1 MYTLLSALALAAAP
15 QAVDPVGSIQK
26 LDVPADPVGTVVIA
40 VDIEGRKAEMVLD
53 AHSLRAS
60 DFKLWVTRPDGSLL
74 QVPAPAPNT
83 YRGTIPGWPSASV
96 TASINDEGLTAI
108 VHDEQADEEW
118 QIQPA
123 LGYAAGFYSVANK
136 ADLVV
141 PSGICGVPNNAGPAP
156 EEAFTGSNASRG
168 TGLQLCELALDADF
182 EFYQRNGNSVS
193 STLDDMERVLNR
205 VDTIYVRDVDVT
217 FQITGVV
224 IRTTSSDPYTSN
236 DAGPRLDQF
245 RQHWNSNFGGVRRDL
260 AHLFTGVNINGGT
273 IGVAYLGA
281 VCASFGYGLSESRF
295 TSNISSRTGLTAHE
309 IGHNFSANHCDGN
322 GDCRIMCAG
331 LGGCNNDLSRFGTS
345 TANGIRNYAIARP
358 CLLDLAPPLA
368 VPFRDQI
375 DSSSINT
382 DNWISN
388 QGVVASTSA
397 LNEPSPS
404 FSLQVSALNNGLERD
419 DVIIS
424 NKLLLDGQSG
434 YEVFVAVQNRG
445 VLSGNSLRVDIFNQ
459 NGDWAEIIRVTSN
472 GTSDN
477 DFTVYS
483 ADVPSNAYHDEA
495 QIRIV
500 AEVDG
505 NGENWYVD
513 DIAVT
518 DQGCG
523 ATTTY
528 CVGFPNSTGSSAT
541 LSNLG
546 TTSLSAND
554 FLAFGGSYPASQF
567 GILIYGQ
574 GQTFNFLGNGV
585 LCVDTSPTLYR
596 LSIFQSDIF
605 GSFNVAVDYNNLAP
619 GSSFSAGETWNWQT
633 WYRDNVGQ
641 GFNFSDAISVTFC
654 P

>member
-1 MYTLLSALALAAAP
+1 MYTLLSTLALAAAP

-26 LDVPADPVGTVVIA
+26 LDVPVDPVGTVVIA

-53 AHSLRAS
+53 THSLRAS

-74 QVPAPAPNT
+74 QVPAPEPNT
-83 YRGTIPGWPSASV
+83 YRGTIPGWPAARV
-96 TASINDEGLTAI
+96 TASINEEGLTAI
-108 VHDEQADEEW
+108 VYDDQADEEW

-123 LGYAAGFYSVANK
+123 LGYADGFYSVANK

-141 PSGICGVPNNAGPAP
+141 PAGVCGTPDIGVPTPD
-156 EEAFTGSNASRG
+156 EAFSGSNASRG

-182 EFYQRNGNSVS
+182 EFYGRNGNSVS
-193 STLDDMERVLNR
+193 ATLDDMERVMNR
-205 VDTIYVRDVDVT
+205 TDTIYVRDVDVT

-224 IRTTSSDPYTSN
+224 IRTTSNDPYTSN
-236 DAGPRLDQF
+236 DAGTRLDQF
-245 RQHWNSNFGGVRRDL
+245 RSHWNSNFSGVRRDL

-281 VCASFGYGLSESRF
+281 VCQSFGYGLSESRF
-295 TSNISSRTGLTAHE
+295 TANISSRTGLTAHE
-309 IGHNFSANHCDGN
+309 IGHNFNANHCDGN
-322 GDCRIMCAG
+322 GDCRIMCSG

-345 TANGIRNYAIARP
+345 VANGIRSYAIGRP

-368 VPFRDQI
+368 VPFRDEI
-375 DSSSINT
+375 DSAAINT

-388 QGVVASTSA
+388 QGVVASTNA

-404 FSLQVSALNNGLERD
+404 RSLQLNALNSGLLGD

-424 NKLLLDGQSG
+424 NKLLLGGQSG
-434 YEVFVAVQNRG
+434 YEVFVSVQNRG
-445 VLSGNSLRVDIFNQ
+445 VLSGNSLRVDIYNQ
-459 NGDWAEIIRVTSN
+459 AGDWAEIIRVTSN
-472 GTSDN
+472 GTPESN
-477 DFTVYS
+477 FTVYS
-483 ADVPSNAYHDEA
+483 ADVPANAYHDEA

-505 NGENWYVD
+505 NSENWYVD

-523 ATTTY
+523 ATAIY
-528 CVGFPNSTGSSAT
+528 CFGFANSTGFPAT
-541 LSNLG
+541 ITNLG
-546 TTSLSAND
+546 SASLAAND
-554 FLAFGGSYPASQF
+554 FLAFGGSYPPNQF

-574 GQTFNFLGNGV
+574 GQTFSPLGNGI
-585 LCVDTSPTLYR
+585 LCVATSPTLYR
-596 LSIFQSDIF
+596 LSIFQSDFF
-605 GSFNVAVDYNNLAP
+605 GSFNVPVDYNNLAP
-619 GSSFSAGETWNWQT
+619 GSSINAGETWYWQT
-633 WYRDNVGQ
+633 WYRDNVGL
-641 GFNFSDAISVTFC
+641 GFNFSNAISVTFC

>member
-1 MYTLLSALALAAAP
+1 MYTLLSTLALAAAP

-26 LDVPADPVGTVVIA
+26 LDVPTDPVGTVVIA
-40 VDIEGRKAEMVLD
+40 VDIAGRKAEMVLD
-53 AHSLRAS
+53 THSLRAS
-60 DFKLWVTRPDGSLL
+60 DFKLWVTRADGSLL
-74 QVPAPAPNT
+74 EVAAPEPNT
-83 YRGTIPGWPSASV
+83 YRGTIPGWPSARV
-96 TASINDEGLTAI
+96 TATINHEGLTAI
-108 VHDEQADEEW
+108 VSDEQSEEEW

-123 LGYAAGFYSVANK
+123 LGYADGFYSVANK
-136 ADLVV
+136 DDLVV
-141 PSGICGVPNNAGPAP
+141 PAGICGVPNHSGPAP
-156 EEAFTGSNASRG
+156 EEVFTNSNASRG
-168 TGLQLCELALDADF
+168 TGLQLCEIALDADY
-182 EFYQRNGNSVS
+182 EFFQRNGNSITA
-193 STLDDMERVLNR
+193 TLDDLERVMNR

-217 FQITGVV
+217 YQITAAV
-224 IRTTSSDPYTSN
+224 IRSSVNDPYTST
-236 DAGPRLDQF
+236 DSGGRLDEF
-245 RQHWNSNFGGVRRDL
+245 RNHWNSNFGGVRRDL
-260 AHLFTGVNINGGT
+260 THLFTGVGGNSGVL
-273 IGVAYLGA
+273 GVAYVSA
-281 VCASFGYGLSESRF
+281 VCSNFGYGLSRSRF
-295 TSNISSRTGLTAHE
+295 TSNIVSRTGLTAHE
-309 IGHNFSANHCDGN
+309 IGHNFSANHCDGS
-322 GDCRIMCAG
+322 GDCRIMCSG
-331 LGGCNNDLSRFGTS
+331 LGGCNGDVSRFGT
-345 TANGIRNYAIARP
+345 AVGNGVRNYAIGRP

-368 VPFRDQI
+368 VPFRDEI
-375 DSSSINT
+375 ASSAINS

-397 LNEPSPS
+397 LNEPSPN

-424 NKLLLDGQSG
+424 NKLLLAGQSG

-445 VLSGNSLRVDIFNQ
+445 VLPGNSLRVDIYNQ
-459 NGDWAEIIRVTSN
+459 SGDWAEIIRVTSN
-472 GTSDN
+472 GISES

-500 AEVDG
+500 AEVNG
-505 NGENWYVD
+505 NSENWYVD

-523 ATTTY
+523 TSATF
-528 CVGFPNSTGSSAT
+528 CFGFPNSTGSSAT

-554 FLAFGGSYPASQF
+554 FLAFGGSYPANQF

-574 GQTFNFLGNGV
+574 GQTFNLLGNGI

-605 GSFNVAVDYNNLAP
+605 GSFNVPVDYNNLAP

-633 WYRDNVGQ
+633 WYRDNVGL

>member
-1 MYTLLSALALAAAP
+1 MYTLLSTLALAVAP

-26 LDVPADPVGTVVIA
+26 LDVPVDPVGTVVIA

-53 AHSLRAS
+53 THSLRAS

-74 QVPAPAPNT
+74 QVPAPEPNT
-83 YRGTIPGWPSASV
+83 YRGTIPGWPAARV
-96 TASINDEGLTAI
+96 TASINEEGLTAI
-108 VHDEQADEEW
+108 VYDDQADEEW

-123 LGYAAGFYSVANK
+123 LGYADGFYSVANK

-141 PSGICGVPNNAGPAP
+141 PAGVCGTPDIGVPTPD
-156 EEAFTGSNASRG
+156 EAFSGSNASRG

-182 EFYQRNGNSVS
+182 EFYGRNGNSVS
-193 STLDDMERVLNR
+193 ATLDDMERVINR
-205 VDTIYVRDVDVT
+205 TDTIYVRDVDVT

-224 IRTTSSDPYTSN
+224 IRTTSNDPYTSN
-236 DAGPRLDQF
+236 DAGTRLDQF
-245 RQHWNSNFGGVRRDL
+245 RTHWNSNFSGVRRDL

-281 VCASFGYGLSESRF
+281 VCQSFGYGLSESRF
-295 TSNISSRTGLTAHE
+295 TANISSRTGLTAHE
-309 IGHNFSANHCDGN
+309 IGHNFNANHCDGS
-322 GDCRIMCAG
+322 GDCRIMCSG
-331 LGGCNNDLSRFGTS
+331 LGGCNNDLSRFGTAV
-345 TANGIRNYAIARP
+345 ANGIRSYAIGRP

-368 VPFRDQI
+368 VPFRDEI
-375 DSSSINT
+375 DSSAVNT

-388 QGVVASTSA
+388 QGVVASTAA

-404 FSLQVSALNNGLERD
+404 RSLQLSALNNGLERD

-424 NKLLLDGQSG
+424 NKLLLAGQSG

-445 VLSGNSLRVDIFNQ
+445 VLSGNSLRVDIYDQ
-459 NGDWAEIIRVTSN
+459 SGDWIEIIRVTSN
-472 GTSDN
+472 GSSES

-483 ADVPSNAYHDEA
+483 ADVPANAYHDEA
-495 QIRIV
+495 QIRIA

-505 NGENWYVD
+505 SGENWYVD

-528 CVGFPNSTGSSAT
+528 CFAFANSTGSPAT
-541 LSNLG
+541 ITNLG
-546 TTSLSAND
+546 SASLAAND
-554 FLAFGGSYPASQF
+554 FLAFGGSYPANQF

-574 GQTFNFLGNGV
+574 GQSFAPLGNGI

-596 LSIFQSDIF
+596 LSIFQTDFF
-605 GSFNVAVDYNNLAP
+605 GSFNVPVDYNNLAP
-619 GSSFSAGETWNWQT
+619 GSSFNAGETWNWQT
-633 WYRDNVGQ
+633 WYRDNVGL
-641 GFNFSDAISVTFC
+641 GFNFSNAISVTFC